1 VGPRSLRLIHGR
13 DAHAT
18 SANRSIAAPPPELTL
33 KSCAGYYPVLAL
45 KSRAL
50 GFLNILSFMGFATT
64 AIHAGQE
71 PDSAAGAVSIPIYQ
85 TSTYAQQGLGKHK
98 GFEYART
105 GNPTRLALERNL
117 AALEGAQYGYAFA
130 SGMAAID
137 ATLRLVKAGDHV
149 IVSDN
154 TYGGTNRLFK
164 RVLANYGIEFE
175 FVDTSDVTNVE
186 AAIKDN
192 TRMVFVETPTNPVM
206 IVTDLKAVADVAH
219 AGGARVVCDNTFMS
233 PYLQRPLEFG
243 VDIVVHSTTKFL
255 NGHSDGI
262 GGAVVLNNEDDANWI
277 AFIQNSAGAILSPF
291 DSWLVMRGTKTLAL
305 RMEQHDKSGRAVAA
319 FLEDHPKV
327 LKIYYPGSK
336 SHKQHDLAS
345 RQQKGF
351 GSMVA
356 FDVGSL
362 EAARTVLE
370 SVKLC
375 TLAES
380 LGGVESLVC
389 HPATM
394 THASV
399 APEVRERLGITDGLV
414 RISVG
419 IEDTDDIIADID
431 QALDKVGK

>member
-1 VGPRSLRLIHGR
+1 
-13 DAHAT
+13 
-18 SANRSIAAPPPELTL
+18 
-33 KSCAGYYPVLAL
+33 
-45 KSRAL
+45 
-50 GFLNILSFMGFATT
+50 MGFATT

-71 PDSAAGAVSIPIYQ
+71 PDSATGAVSIPIYQ
-85 TSTYAQQGLGKHK
+85 TSTYAQEGMGKHK

-105 GNPTRLALERNL
+105 SNPTRLALERNL
-117 AALEGAQYGYAFA
+117 AALEGAQFGYAFA

-137 ATLRLVKAGDHV
+137 ATMRLVKAGDHV

-164 RVLANYGIEFE
+164 RVLANYCIEFD
-175 FVDTSDVTNVE
+175 FVDTSDVSNVE

-206 IVTDLKAVADVAH
+206 IVTDLKAVSEVAH
-219 AGGARVVCDNTFMS
+219 AAGARVVCDNTFMS

-262 GGAVVLNNEDDANWI
+262 GGAVVLNHEEDAAWI
-277 AFIQNSAGAILSPF
+277 AFVQNSAGAILSPF
-291 DSWLVMRGTKTLAL
+291 DSWLVLRGTKTLAL
-305 RMEQHDKSGRAVAA
+305 RMEQHDRSGRAVAA
-319 FLEDHPKV
+319 FLEEHPKV
-327 LKIYYPGSK
+327 LKLYYPGSLT
-336 SHKQHDLAS
+336 HKQHELAK
-345 RQQKGF
+345 RQQRGF
-351 GSMVA
+351 GGMVS

-362 EAARTVLE
+362 ENARKVLE
-370 SVKLC
+370 GTKIL

-380 LGGVESLVC
+380 LGAVESLIS

-399 APEVRERLGITDGLV
+399 LPET
-414 RISVG
+414 
-419 IEDTDDIIADID
+419 
-431 QALDKVGK
+431 